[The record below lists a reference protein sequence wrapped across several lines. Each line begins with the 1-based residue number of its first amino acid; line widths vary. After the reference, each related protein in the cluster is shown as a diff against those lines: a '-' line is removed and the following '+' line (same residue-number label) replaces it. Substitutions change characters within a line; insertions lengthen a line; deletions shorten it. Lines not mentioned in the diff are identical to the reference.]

1 MLRRTLIKFLIASP
15 LSIFTSSLL
24 ANDENLIE
32 VWKSPTCGCC
42 KDWIIH
48 LESNGFK
55 VVYYDTGNNRVRH
68 QVGMPRKYGSC
79 HTAIIGG
86 YVIEGHVP
94 ASDILKLIDLQSN
107 AIGLSVPGCRLV
119 LRVWMD
125 QNIKAEQIHL
135 MFCWLPKK
143 GIKFLV
149 GITRTDRLLRRPKK
163 HRYRHALNDI

>member
-79 HTAIIGG
+79 HTAIIGD

-94 ASDILKLIDLQSN
+94 ASDILKLIDLQPK
-107 AIGLSVPGCRLV
+107 AIGLAVPGMPIGSPVMDGPEYKGRKDPFDV
-119 LRVWMD
+119 LL
-125 QNIKAEQIHL
+125 ITEKGHQI
-135 MFCWLPKK
+135 FS
-143 GIKFLV
+143 
-149 GITRTDRLLRRPKK
+149 
-163 HRYRHALNDI
+163 RYNQD

>member
-79 HTAIIGG
+79 HTAIIGD

-94 ASDILKLIDLQSN
+94 ASVIFKLIDLQSK
-107 AIGLSVPGCRLV
+107 AIGLSVPGMPIGSPGMDGPEYKGRKDPFDVLLV
-119 LRVWMD
+119 TE
-125 QNIKAEQIHL
+125 KGHQI
-135 MFCWLPKK
+135 FS
-143 GIKFLV
+143 
-149 GITRTDRLLRRPKK
+149 
-163 HRYRHALNDI
+163 RYNQD

>member
-15 LSIFTSSLL
+15 LSIFTTSLL

-48 LESNGFK
+48 LETNGFK

-79 HTAIIGG
+79 HTAIIGD

-94 ASDILKLIDLQSN
+94 ASDILKLIDLQSK
-107 AIGLSVPGCRLV
+107 AIGLSVPGMPIGSPGMDGPEYKGRKDPFDVLLV
-119 LRVWMD
+119 TE
-125 QNIKAEQIHL
+125 KGHQI
-135 MFCWLPKK
+135 FS
-143 GIKFLV
+143 
-149 GITRTDRLLRRPKK
+149 
-163 HRYRHALNDI
+163 RYNQD

>member
-79 HTAIIGG
+79 HTAIIGD

-94 ASDILKLIDLQSN
+94 ASDIFKLIDLQSK
-107 AIGLSVPGCRLV
+107 AIGLSVPGMPIGSPGMDGPEYKGRKDPFDVLLV
-119 LRVWMD
+119 TE
-125 QNIKAEQIHL
+125 KGHQI
-135 MFCWLPKK
+135 FS
-143 GIKFLV
+143 
-149 GITRTDRLLRRPKK
+149 
-163 HRYRHALNDI
+163 RYNQD

>member
-79 HTAIIGG
+79 HTAIIGD

-94 ASDILKLIDLQSN
+94 ASDILKLIDLQSK
-107 AIGLSVPGCRLV
+107 AIGLSVPGMPIGSPGMDGPEYKGRKDPFDVLLV
-119 LRVWMD
+119 TE
-125 QNIKAEQIHL
+125 KGHQI
-135 MFCWLPKK
+135 FS
-143 GIKFLV
+143 
-149 GITRTDRLLRRPKK
+149 
-163 HRYRHALNDI
+163 RYSQD

>member
-15 LSIFTSSLL
+15 LSIFTTSLL

-48 LESNGFK
+48 LETNGFK

-79 HTAIIGG
+79 HTAIIGD

-94 ASDILKLIDLQSN
+94 ASEILKLIDLQPK
-107 AIGLSVPGCRLV
+107 AIGLAVPGMPIGSPGMDGAEYKGRKDSFDVLLV
-119 LRVWMD
+119 TE
-125 QNIKAEQIHL
+125 KGHQI
-135 MFCWLPKK
+135 FS
-143 GIKFLV
+143 
-149 GITRTDRLLRRPKK
+149 
-163 HRYRHALNDI
+163 RYNQD

>member
-79 HTAIIGG
+79 HTAIIGD

-94 ASDILKLIDLQSN
+94 ASEILKLIDLQPK
-107 AIGLSVPGCRLV
+107 AIGLAVPGMPIGSPGMDGPEYKGRKDPFDV
-119 LRVWMD
+119 LL
-125 QNIKAEQIHL
+125 ITEKGHQI
-135 MFCWLPKK
+135 FS
-143 GIKFLV
+143 
-149 GITRTDRLLRRPKK
+149 
-163 HRYRHALNDI
+163 RYNQD

>member
-15 LSIFTSSLL
+15 LSIFTTSLL

-48 LESNGFK
+48 LETNGFK

-79 HTAIIGG
+79 HTAIIGD

-94 ASDILKLIDLQSN
+94 ASDILKLIDLQPK
-107 AIGLSVPGCRLV
+107 AIGLAVPGMPIGSPGMDGPEYKGRKDPFDVLLV
-119 LRVWMD
+119 TE
-125 QNIKAEQIHL
+125 KGHQI
-135 MFCWLPKK
+135 FS
-143 GIKFLV
+143 
-149 GITRTDRLLRRPKK
+149 
-163 HRYRHALNDI
+163 RYNQD

>member
-32 VWKSPTCGCC
+32 VWKSPICGCC

-68 QVGMPRKYGSC
+68 QVGMPKKYGSC
-79 HTAIIGG
+79 HTAIIGD

-94 ASDILKLIDLQSN
+94 ASDILKLIDLQSK
-107 AIGLSVPGCRLV
+107 AIGLSVPGMPIGSPGMDGPEYKGRKDPFDVLLV
-119 LRVWMD
+119 TE
-125 QNIKAEQIHL
+125 KGHQI
-135 MFCWLPKK
+135 FS
-143 GIKFLV
+143 
-149 GITRTDRLLRRPKK
+149 
-163 HRYRHALNDI
+163 RYSQD

>member
-15 LSIFTSSLL
+15 LSIFTTSLL

-48 LESNGFK
+48 LETNGFK

-79 HTAIIGG
+79 HTAIIGD

-94 ASDILKLIDLQSN
+94 ASEILKLIDLQPK
-107 AIGLSVPGCRLV
+107 AIGLAVPGMPIGSPGMDGPEYKGRKDPFDVLLV
-119 LRVWMD
+119 TE
-125 QNIKAEQIHL
+125 KGHQI
-135 MFCWLPKK
+135 FS
-143 GIKFLV
+143 
-149 GITRTDRLLRRPKK
+149 
-163 HRYRHALNDI
+163 RYNQD

>member
-48 LESNGFK
+48 LETNGFK

-79 HTAIIGG
+79 HTAIIGD

-94 ASDILKLIDLQSN
+94 ASDILKLIDLQSK
-107 AIGLSVPGCRLV
+107 AIGLSVPGMPIGSPGMDGPEYKGRKDPFDVLLV
-119 LRVWMD
+119 TE
-125 QNIKAEQIHL
+125 KGHQI
-135 MFCWLPKK
+135 FS
-143 GIKFLV
+143 
-149 GITRTDRLLRRPKK
+149 
-163 HRYRHALNDI
+163 RYNQD

>member
-1 MLRRTLIKFLIASP
+1 MLRRTLIKFLVASP
-15 LSIFTSSLL
+15 LAIFTSSLL

-79 HTAIIGG
+79 HTAIIGD

-94 ASDILKLIDLQSN
+94 ASDILKLIDLQSK
-107 AIGLSVPGCRLV
+107 AIGLSVPGMPIGSPGMDGPEYKGRKDPFDVLLV
-119 LRVWMD
+119 TE
-125 QNIKAEQIHL
+125 KGHQI
-135 MFCWLPKK
+135 FS
-143 GIKFLV
+143 
-149 GITRTDRLLRRPKK
+149 
-163 HRYRHALNDI
+163 RYNQD

>member
-1 MLRRTLIKFLIASP
+1 MLRRTLINFLIASP
-15 LSIFTSSLL
+15 LSIFTTSLL

-79 HTAIIGG
+79 HTAIIGD

-94 ASDILKLIDLQSN
+94 ASDILKLIDLQSK
-107 AIGLSVPGCRLV
+107 AIGLSVPGMPIGSPGMDGPEYKGRKDPFDVLLV
-119 LRVWMD
+119 TE
-125 QNIKAEQIHL
+125 KGHQI
-135 MFCWLPKK
+135 FS
-143 GIKFLV
+143 
-149 GITRTDRLLRRPKK
+149 
-163 HRYRHALNDI
+163 RYNQD

>member
-68 QVGMPRKYGSC
+68 QVGMPKKYGSC
-79 HTAIIGG
+79 HTAIIGD

-94 ASDILKLIDLQSN
+94 ASDILKLIDLQSK
-107 AIGLSVPGCRLV
+107 AIGLSVPGMPIGSPGMDGPEYKGRKDPFDVLLV
-119 LRVWMD
+119 TE
-125 QNIKAEQIHL
+125 KGHQI
-135 MFCWLPKK
+135 FS
-143 GIKFLV
+143 
-149 GITRTDRLLRRPKK
+149 
-163 HRYRHALNDI
+163 RYSQD

>member
-55 VVYYDTGNNRVRH
+55 VVYYDTGNNRLRD

-79 HTAIIGG
+79 HTAIIGD

-94 ASDILKLIDLQSN
+94 AFDILKLIDLQSK
-107 AIGLSVPGCRLV
+107 AIGLSVPGMPIGSPGMDGPEYKGRKDPFDVLLV
-119 LRVWMD
+119 TE
-125 QNIKAEQIHL
+125 KGHQI
-135 MFCWLPKK
+135 FS
-143 GIKFLV
+143 
-149 GITRTDRLLRRPKK
+149 
-163 HRYRHALNDI
+163 RYNQD

>member
-15 LSIFTSSLL
+15 LSIFTTSLL

-68 QVGMPRKYGSC
+68 QVGMPKKYGSC
-79 HTAIIGG
+79 HTAIIGD

-94 ASDILKLIDLQSN
+94 ASDILKLIDLQSK
-107 AIGLSVPGCRLV
+107 AIGLSVPGMPIGSPGMDGPEYKGRKDPFDVLLV
-119 LRVWMD
+119 TE
-125 QNIKAEQIHL
+125 KGHQI
-135 MFCWLPKK
+135 FS
-143 GIKFLV
+143 
-149 GITRTDRLLRRPKK
+149 
-163 HRYRHALNDI
+163 RYNQD

>member
-68 QVGMPRKYGSC
+68 QVGMPKKYGSC
-79 HTAIIGG
+79 HTAIIGD

-94 ASDILKLIDLQSN
+94 ASDILKLIDLQSK
-107 AIGLSVPGCRLV
+107 AIGLSVPGMPIGSPGMDGPEYKGRKDPFDV
-119 LRVWMD
+119 LL
-125 QNIKAEQIHL
+125 ITEKGHQI
-135 MFCWLPKK
+135 FS
-143 GIKFLV
+143 
-149 GITRTDRLLRRPKK
+149 
-163 HRYRHALNDI
+163 RYNQD

>member
-79 HTAIIGG
+79 HTAIIGD

-94 ASDILKLIDLQSN
+94 ASDILKLIDLQPK
-107 AIGLSVPGCRLV
+107 AIGLAVPGMPIGSPGMDGPEYKGRKDPFDV
-119 LRVWMD
+119 LL
-125 QNIKAEQIHL
+125 ITEKGHQI
-135 MFCWLPKK
+135 FS
-143 GIKFLV
+143 
-149 GITRTDRLLRRPKK
+149 
-163 HRYRHALNDI
+163 RYNQD

>member
-68 QVGMPRKYGSC
+68 QVGMPKKYGSC
-79 HTAIIGG
+79 HTAIIGD

-94 ASDILKLIDLQSN
+94 ASEILKLIDLQPK
-107 AIGLSVPGCRLV
+107 AIGLAVPGMPIGSPGMNGPEYKGRKDPFDVLLV
-119 LRVWMD
+119 TE
-125 QNIKAEQIHL
+125 KGHQI
-135 MFCWLPKK
+135 FS
-143 GIKFLV
+143 
-149 GITRTDRLLRRPKK
+149 
-163 HRYRHALNDI
+163 RYNQD

>member
-79 HTAIIGG
+79 HTAIIGD

-94 ASDILKLIDLQSN
+94 ASDILKLIDLQSK
-107 AIGLSVPGCRLV
+107 AIGLSVPGMPIGSPGMNGPEYKGRKDPFDVLLV
-119 LRVWMD
+119 TE
-125 QNIKAEQIHL
+125 KCHQI
-135 MFCWLPKK
+135 FS
-143 GIKFLV
+143 
-149 GITRTDRLLRRPKK
+149 
-163 HRYRHALNDI
+163 RYNQD

>member
-68 QVGMPRKYGSC
+68 QVGMPKKYGSC
-79 HTAIIGG
+79 HTAIIGD

-94 ASDILKLIDLQSN
+94 ASDILKLIDLQSK
-107 AIGLSVPGCRLV
+107 AIGLSVPGMPIGSPGMDGPEYKGRKDPFDVLLV
-119 LRVWMD
+119 TE
-125 QNIKAEQIHL
+125 KGHQI
-135 MFCWLPKK
+135 FS
-143 GIKFLV
+143 
-149 GITRTDRLLRRPKK
+149 
-163 HRYRHALNDI
+163 RYNQD

>member
-32 VWKSPTCGCC
+32 IWKSPTCGCC

-79 HTAIIGG
+79 HTAIIGD

-94 ASDILKLIDLQSN
+94 ASEILKLIDLQPK
-107 AIGLSVPGCRLV
+107 AIGLAVPGMPIGSPGMDGPEYKGRKDPFDVLLV
-119 LRVWMD
+119 TE
-125 QNIKAEQIHL
+125 KGHQI
-135 MFCWLPKK
+135 FS
-143 GIKFLV
+143 
-149 GITRTDRLLRRPKK
+149 
-163 HRYRHALNDI
+163 RYNQD

>member
-15 LSIFTSSLL
+15 LSIFTTSLL

-48 LESNGFK
+48 LETNEFK

-79 HTAIIGG
+79 HTAIIGD

-94 ASDILKLIDLQSN
+94 ASEILKLIDLQPK
-107 AIGLSVPGCRLV
+107 AIGLAVPGMPIGSPGMDGPEYKGRKDPFDVLLV
-119 LRVWMD
+119 TE
-125 QNIKAEQIHL
+125 KGHQI
-135 MFCWLPKK
+135 FS
-143 GIKFLV
+143 
-149 GITRTDRLLRRPKK
+149 
-163 HRYRHALNDI
+163 RYNQD

>member
-48 LESNGFK
+48 LETNGFK

-79 HTAIIGG
+79 HTAIIGD

-94 ASDILKLIDLQSN
+94 ASEILKLIDLQPK
-107 AIGLSVPGCRLV
+107 AIGLAVPGMPIGSPGMNGPEYKGRKDPFDVLLV
-119 LRVWMD
+119 TE
-125 QNIKAEQIHL
+125 KGHQI
-135 MFCWLPKK
+135 FS
-143 GIKFLV
+143 
-149 GITRTDRLLRRPKK
+149 
-163 HRYRHALNDI
+163 RYNQD

>member
-1 MLRRTLIKFLIASP
+1 MLRRTLIKFLVASP
-15 LSIFTSSLL
+15 LAIFTSSLL

-79 HTAIIGG
+79 HTAIIGD

-94 ASDILKLIDLQSN
+94 ASDILKLIDLQSK
-107 AIGLSVPGCRLV
+107 AIGLSVPGMPIGSPGMDGPEYKGRKDPFDVLLV
-119 LRVWMD
+119 TE
-125 QNIKAEQIHL
+125 KGHQI
-135 MFCWLPKK
+135 FS
-143 GIKFLV
+143 
-149 GITRTDRLLRRPKK
+149 
-163 HRYRHALNDI
+163 RYSQD

>member
-15 LSIFTSSLL
+15 LSIFTTSLL

-79 HTAIIGG
+79 HTAIIGD

-94 ASDILKLIDLQSN
+94 ASDILKLIDLQSK
-107 AIGLSVPGCRLV
+107 AIGLSVPGMPIGSPGMDGPEYKGRKDPFDVLLV
-119 LRVWMD
+119 TE
-125 QNIKAEQIHL
+125 KGHQI
-135 MFCWLPKK
+135 FS
-143 GIKFLV
+143 
-149 GITRTDRLLRRPKK
+149 
-163 HRYRHALNDI
+163 RYNQD

>member
-79 HTAIIGG
+79 HTAIIGD

-94 ASDILKLIDLQSN
+94 ASDILKLIDLQSK
-107 AIGLSVPGCRLV
+107 AIGLSVPGMPIGSPGMDGPEYKGRKDPFDVLLV
-119 LRVWMD
+119 TE
-125 QNIKAEQIHL
+125 KGHQI
-135 MFCWLPKK
+135 FS
-143 GIKFLV
+143 
-149 GITRTDRLLRRPKK
+149 
-163 HRYRHALNDI
+163 RYNQD